1 LTKQDEAIPQFAVSN
16 RGVNLDDARMRV
28 GLNEAASPAANRGP
42 HVMRRLPVQF
52 LLAWTLSL
60 GGCAHY
66 PVNAPLARAAPAAG
80 YRFNNLSHANN
91 SDSLF
96 VVLAFSGG
104 GTRAA
109 ALSYGV
115 LEELA
120 RTEIVW
126 EGERRRLLDEVDL
139 ISSVSGGSFTAAYY
153 ALYGDRI
160 FCDFESGFLKRNV
173 QGRLLALY
181 SSPVNW
187 VRLASPKFSRIDM
200 AAEYYDRHLFGR
212 QTFHDLLAQG
222 RRPFLMINATDMS
235 LGSRFEFTQDQ
246 FDLLCSDLS
255 SFPLGRAVAASS
267 AFPILLSPLTLRNYA
282 GSCDSPEPDWIK
294 SALSD
299 ASASMRRRN
308 QALEARAY
316 LDSRNRP
323 FIHLLDGGLADDL
336 GLRGPLEGIVTRE
349 NAGRGMPWFQV
360 DQIRKVVLVVV
371 NASVAPDEG
380 VDRREK
386 SPGLREVAEAAGRV
400 PISRYSFETVE
411 LFKETVEKWQREI
424 NQRRQSTNAPASAVS
439 GSSAGKSLLEELQ
452 FYPIEVNF
460 DAVPDET
467 ERKFFKKLPTSFKLP
482 PETVDRLREVAAR
495 LLRQSENYRK
505 LLRDLNGPT
514 MR

>member
-1 LTKQDEAIPQFAVSN
+1 
-16 RGVNLDDARMRV
+16 
-28 GLNEAASPAANRGP
+28 
-42 HVMRRLPVQF
+42 
-52 LLAWTLSL
+52 
-60 GGCAHY
+60 
-66 PVNAPLARAAPAAG
+66 
-80 YRFNNLSHANN
+80 
-91 SDSLF
+91 
-96 VVLAFSGG
+96 
-104 GTRAA
+104 
-109 ALSYGV
+109 
-115 LEELA
+115 
-120 RTEIVW
+120 
-126 EGERRRLLDEVDL
+126 
-139 ISSVSGGSFTAAYY
+139 
-153 ALYGDRI
+153 
-160 FCDFESGFLKRNV
+160 
-173 QGRLLALY
+173 
-181 SSPVNW
+181 
-187 VRLASPKFSRIDM
+187 
-200 AAEYYDRHLFGR
+200 
-212 QTFHDLLAQG
+212 
-222 RRPFLMINATDMS
+222 MINATDMS

-255 SFPLGRAVAASS
+255 SFPLSCAVAASS

-282 GSCDSPEPDWIK
+282 GSCDSPEPGWVQ
-294 SALSD
+294 STLRD
-299 ASASMRRRN
+299 ASAPTRRRN

-316 LDSRNRP
+316 LDSTKRP

-336 GLRGPLEGIVTRE
+336 GLRGPLEGIVTSG

-424 NQRRQSTNAPASAVS
+424 NQRRQSTNAPASAAS

-467 ERKFFKKLPTSFKLP
+467 ERKFFKKLTTSFKLP
-482 PETVDRLREVAAR
+482 PETVDRLRAVAAR

-505 LLRDLNGPT
+505 LLRDLNGPW
-514 MR
+514 